1 MPELSVSN
9 IALTAYDHDEELGNL
24 GAMGL
29 TGLEVSPS
37 RVWEDWWHGL
47 TPAMV
52 ESYRKTVE
60 RAGLRVVGLHT
71 LFWQQDHLGLFKG
84 AEATAETIDYLAHL
98 SGICRD
104 LGGRSLVF
112 GSGRA
117 RMRGERSFDQA
128 ASETIEVFGTLAGRI
143 ADHGTFFAFEALGPT
158 DSDFINS
165 IKEALVIVDRL
176 DSPTMRTHLD
186 AKALVQADEVD
197 PETFAA
203 AKPTVA
209 HFHANEPDLG
219 VLGTS
224 GEVDHRR
231 LGELLRGIDYA
242 GYVSI
247 EQRQLNMDDPLSDVA
262 HSAEVL
268 RACYA

>member
-1 MPELSVSN
+1 MARLAVSN
-9 IALTAYDHDEELGNL
+9 IALTEYRHNDELARLADFGIE
-24 GAMGL
+24 
-29 TGLEVSPS
+29 GLEVSPS
-37 RVWEDWWHGL
+37 RIWEDWWHGL
-47 TPAMV
+47 TPSMV
-52 ESYRKTVE
+52 ESYRRTVE
-60 RAGLRVVGLHT
+60 QAGLRVVGLHT

-84 AEATAETIDYLAHL
+84 TEATAETIDYLAHL
-98 SGICRD
+98 SGVCRD
-104 LGGRSLVF
+104 LGGTSLVF

-117 RMRGERSFDQA
+117 RMRGERTFDQA
-128 ASETIEVFGTLAGRI
+128 ASETIEVFGTLASRI
-143 ADHGTFFAFEALGPT
+143 ADHGTFFAFEALGPS

-176 DSPTMRTHLD
+176 DNPTMRTHLD
-186 AKALVQADEVD
+186 AKALVQADEVN

-203 AKPTVA
+203 AEATVA